1 MIKKNLA
8 LGVLASLDLT
18 GSAYAAT
25 TSTTTQTKAA
35 EAESVLVSGSV
46 TTGIG
51 ALSNNTRRHS
61 TTHVEV
67 VSAKELMA
75 TGQTNVIA
83 ALAQMAPAINSPPAG
98 GIGSNNVARL
108 MILRNLGPDETL
120 VLVNGKRRHLGA
132 NFNFNTGPATGSQPT
147 DISLIPISAIDHVE
161 IIMDGATALYG
172 QEAIGGAVNIVLKST
187 PGKGSV
193 NLQDSGYYAGDG
205 VGIDGYGDYN
215 FALGHHGGFLDLATQ
230 ITHQQ
235 PTNRS
240 GLNTSQKYFSL
251 PDGSLD
257 PREQKIGNDV
267 NRIQG
272 LSRSLS
278 ELFSANGSLPVT
290 DKISLYTTTTY
301 SHRDVDAPGF
311 FRTANNDANVRA
323 IFPNG
328 FSPHLTTE
336 ENDFQVNGGI
346 RGRDLYGWN
355 WDAYVLYGRDQLRY
369 GAYDTISPTYGLNS
383 QTKFYNGT
391 NIASDL
397 TAGFKMSRDIP
408 SSILAKPLG
417 VELGGEY
424 RHDTFQMTQ
433 GDTQS
438 WGDGGVAILDGP
450 NAGKAAAP
458 GASAYSGTPPSAAGN
473 HYRDIFDGHVNLDLW
488 ATKKWE
494 WTLGGHATNYS
505 DTITA
510 FTGSI
515 GTRYNFNK
523 RWALRANINTG
534 YRPPT
539 LAGLYYSTIFSTP
552 GYQSAYASSV
562 SQIARLLGAEG
573 RKGEYSRS
581 YSVGIDATPVDNFHI
596 TANLYRI
603 GINDRLESTS
613 NFGGT
618 SIEGLLESAGISGVR
633 YVQYYTNPVDTV
645 TNGGDVNAT
654 YLLNLPQGHSLQFG
668 VNVNIADTQISR
680 YRKTPSI
687 LAAYGQ
693 DYYNKFS
700 QNDLL
705 HTSPKNR
712 ETLSLVWHKGRY
724 TLTIQEQRYGSVT
737 FIVSP
742 SQPSSTWTKVRPQW
756 NTDINLDV
764 GITERAHVT
773 VGANNLFDKY
783 PTQVSRAAAAPTG
796 SYRYATYSPS
806 GFMGGYYYVRG
817 SFNF

>member
-8 LGVLASLDLT
+8 LGVIASLDLA

-25 TSTTTQTKAA
+25 GSTTQTQTA
-35 EAESVLVSGSV
+35 EPESVLVSGAV

-67 VSAKELMA
+67 VTAKELMA

-161 IIMDGATALYG
+161 VIMDGATALYG

-187 PGKGSV
+187 PGKGSI

-205 VGIDGYGDYN
+205 VGIDGYGDYT

-272 LSRSLS
+272 ISRSLS
-278 ELFSANGSLPVT
+278 ELFSANGSLPLT
-290 DKISLYTTTTY
+290 DKISLYTTATY

-346 RGRDLYGWN
+346 RGRDFHGWN

-408 SSILAKPLG
+408 SAILAKPLG

-424 RHDTFQMTQ
+424 RHDTFQMAQ

-438 WGDGGVAILDGP
+438 WGNGGVAILDGP

-523 RWALRANINTG
+523 RWAIRANINTG

-539 LAGLYYSTIFSTP
+539 LAGLYYSTVFSTP
-552 GYQSAYASSV
+552 GYQSAYASST

-613 NFGGT
+613 NFGGA
-618 SIEGLLESAGISGVR
+618 SIEGLLQSAGISGVR

-680 YRKTPSI
+680 YRKTPEI

-724 TLTIQEQRYGSVT
+724 TLSIQEQRYGSVT

-756 NTDINLDV
+756 NTDVNLDV
-764 GITERAHVT
+764 GITERAHVS
-773 VGANNLFDKY
+773 VGANNLFNKY